1 METLDR
7 FNKGIVINTINIYG
21 KEAMKIVGIS
31 LGEELYS
38 GLVSRTVLKTSL
50 LWRHKRLSL
59 TLSFSLMNLKN
70 SSLSIKTLRLR
81 YPRTNS
87 PLK

>member
-21 KEAMKIVGIS
+21 KEAMKIVEIS

-59 TLSFSLMNLKN
+59 TINTPKLD
-70 SSLSIKTLRLR
+70 
-81 YPRTNS
+81 
-87 PLK
+87 